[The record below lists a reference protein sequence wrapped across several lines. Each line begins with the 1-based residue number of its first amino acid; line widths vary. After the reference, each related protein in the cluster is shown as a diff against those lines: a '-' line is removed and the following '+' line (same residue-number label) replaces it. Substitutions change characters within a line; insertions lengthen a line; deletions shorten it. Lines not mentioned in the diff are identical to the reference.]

1 MLAILSRIV
10 TASCAL
16 MYVCCCEQERD
27 GFDGY
32 MDDDLL
38 TEEQVER
45 LEERLEA
52 AQSEQKNLFLIIFQV
67 TPLTR

>member
-16 MYVCCCEQERD
+16 MYVCWCEQERD

-67 TPLTR
+67 IPLTR

>member
-1 MLAILSRIV
+1 MFAVVSRSV

-16 MYVCCCEQERD
+16 MHVCCCEQERD
-27 GFDGY
+27 GFGGY
-32 MDDDLL
+32 MDEDLL